1 MLDFRIETFL
11 AVCQTLNFTEAAR
24 LLNITQPAVSQHIH
38 ALEQQYQVQLIAFKG
53 KKCIL
58 TQAGQVLFQM
68 ATSMQH
74 DIDHFKE
81 QIAQGNFVK
90 RINFGATLT
99 IGEYIMP
106 GPLEYL
112 LLHRQDIH
120 VRMIV
125 DNTNTL
131 LGLMDHGEI
140 DFAIIEGFFPR
151 NAYDSLLFKTE
162 HFVPVCSPEYRFS
175 KQVCG
180 LEDLL
185 GERLFVRELGSGT
198 REVLNHAL
206 REHNLSLE
214 DFSHLTEIGNL
225 NTIKSLVSSGIG
237 ISFFYESVVRKEL
250 DEGSLKEIELENFS
264 VDHDFTFLWRA
275 GSFFTSYYHE
285 LFELFQSAG
294 KAAGCGADRDRAG
307 LPEDSGDLL

>member
-11 AVCQTLNFTEAAR
+11 AVCRTLNFTEAAR

-38 ALEQQYQVQLIAFKG
+38 ALEQQYKVSLFEFKG
-53 KKCIL
+53 KRCAL
-58 TQAGQVLFQM
+58 TEAGRVLFQM

-106 GPLEYL
+106 EPLKYIL
-112 LLHRQDIH
+112 AHRQDIH

-131 LGLMDHGEI
+131 LQMLDRGEI
-140 DFAIIEGFFPR
+140 DFAVIEGFFPR
-151 NAYDSLLFKTE
+151 NAYDSIPYKTE
-162 HFVPVCSPEYRFS
+162 HFIPVCSPDYSFS
-175 KQVCG
+175 RPIRG
-180 LEDLL
+180 LQDLL

-214 DFSHLTEIGNL
+214 DFLHLTEIGNL
-225 NTIKSLVSSGIG
+225 NTIKSLVASGMG
-237 ISFFYESVVRKEL
+237 ISFFYESVVLKEL
-250 DEGSLKEIELENFS
+250 DEGSLRKIELPGFS
-264 VDHDFTFLWRA
+264 VDHDFTFLWRS
-275 GSFFTSYYHE
+275 GSFFTDYYHE
-285 LFELFQSAG
+285 MFELLRRGPETGG
-294 KAAGCGADRDRAG
+294 KRPLFKDRR
-307 LPEDSGDLL
+307 EKM